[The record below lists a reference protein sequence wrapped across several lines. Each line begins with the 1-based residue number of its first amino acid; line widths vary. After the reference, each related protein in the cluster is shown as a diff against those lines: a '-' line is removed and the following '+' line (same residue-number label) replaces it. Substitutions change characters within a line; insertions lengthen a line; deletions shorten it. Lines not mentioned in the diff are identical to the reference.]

1 MKPGQG
7 RWISSCTEHTHKPHL
22 EYCRDGLVVLNPGSL
37 SYPRQEGRKPSY
49 MLMELDHQGEA
60 HFTIC
65 YLEDEDRNQ
74 ELEQMGYLGISV
86 FEEI

>member
-7 RWISSCTEHTHKPHL
+7 RWISSCTAIPISRIWNTAGTAWWSRIL
-22 EYCRDGLVVLNPGSL
+22 EAFPTRV
-37 SYPRQEGRKPSY
+37 EGRKPSY
-49 MLMELDHQGEA
+49 MLMELDRQGEA

-74 ELEQMGYLGISV
+74 ELEQMGIWG
-86 FEEI
+86 